1 MSDCAANL
9 CSSIAHE
16 QNLLRS
22 LSVIRDPSVGVNLS
36 CITSV
41 GNHSDGHS
49 DSSGS
54 QEEAHQN
61 IQSKSERDHH
71 NRVMHSKSK
80 PCRSRREILDATA
93 RPFQYRAETRVLPTQ
108 EVITLPFLGHSDDNE
123 QPVESHL
130 KGFREDYVIGETIR
144 SQSHMITEPTPEQA
158 TKAVSTL
165 KKHDFAFIKRSDGS
179 FSYAILAFRSI
190 GTDNKINNHARYD
203 EEMTFVMCCQGSTKV
218 VRKRHWR
225 KVVRLVY
232 LPSLDEYS
240 SNDHGL
246 SIARNVNPPMLCQ
259 ENEDNDTL
267 IPPRM
272 IVFAQHDFGGELSF
286 RINLE
291 RGV

>member
-1 MSDCAANL
+1 M
-9 CSSIAHE
+9 
-16 QNLLRS
+16 
-22 LSVIRDPSVGVNLS
+22 G
-36 CITSV
+36 
-41 GNHSDGHS
+41 
-49 DSSGS
+49 
-54 QEEAHQN
+54 
-61 IQSKSERDHH
+61 
-71 NRVMHSKSK
+71 
-80 PCRSRREILDATA
+80 
-93 RPFQYRAETRVLPTQ
+93 
-108 EVITLPFLGHSDDNE
+108 
-123 QPVESHL
+123 
-130 KGFREDYVIGETIR
+130 
-144 SQSHMITEPTPEQA
+144 
-158 TKAVSTL
+158 
-165 KKHDFAFIKRSDGS
+165 KRSDGS

-272 IVFAQHDFGGELSF
+272 IVFAQHDFGGELS
-286 RINLE
+286 
-291 RGV
+291 